1 MCTWA
6 GLYNWMQKICVGLFI
21 VCAIVC
27 GLVCGIVCG

>member
-6 GLYNWMQKICVGLFI
+6 GLYNWMQKMFM

-27 GLVCGIVCG
+27 GLVCGLVCG